1 MIRILPPFW
10 QTSWFLTCCGAAVC
24 GILGLLY
31 QLRLKQLSAQFN
43 MRVDGRVGERTRIA
57 QELHDTLVQNITGLS
72 LQISGLAK
80 TVSGPG
86 HVKEKLHDLRR
97 QADDCLREAR
107 QSVWDIRS
115 PQSETIDLAV
125 ELTESGKQFVA
136 GKATR
141 FDFVT
146 DGNPRPLAGE
156 VRQQLLRIG
165 REAISNAAQHARASH
180 IEALLIFKP
189 HRICL
194 RVTDDGCGFDLSQ
207 AERLPGHFGLS
218 TMRER
223 AARVRGSI
231 KNRSSLGQGTCI
243 EVGVPSEIGKRD
255 ER

>member
-1 MIRILPPFW
+1 
-10 QTSWFLTCCGAAVC
+10 
-24 GILGLLY
+24 
-31 QLRLKQLSAQFN
+31 
-43 MRVDGRVGERTRIA
+43 
-57 QELHDTLVQNITGLS
+57 VQNITGLS

-80 TVSGPG
+80 TVPGPEY
-86 HVKEKLHDLRR
+86 VKEKLQDLRR

-136 GKATR
+136 GKTTR
-141 FDFVT
+141 FDFVSE
-146 DGNPRPLAGE
+146 GNPRPLSGE

-165 REAISNAAQHARASH
+165 REATGNAVQHSRASR
-180 IEALLIFKP
+180 IEALLAFKP
-189 HRICL
+189 HHICL

-223 AARVRGSI
+223 AARVQGSI
-231 KNRSSLGQGTCI
+231 KIRSSLGEGTSI
-243 EVGVPSEIGKRD
+243 EVTVPSE
-255 ER
+255 